1 MDRLLRGGLLLFC
14 ISPCSSHCTRV
25 NTRHCERTFG
35 YVTAGP
41 GSLLVECSGRVY
53 MVTPVI
59 RPGEGCPP
67 RLEYSAAPV
76 CGGRTVTRP
85 SLRTSQCERN
95 QDGNPKGKQG
105 CRKPV
110 GSPQGSQQKCNCIL
124 LSMQLIR
131 DRRNACVWPCHWV
144 WQFHGGLC
152 RTVHSSLRP
161 AGWVAGPVEKWSQ
174 AFLRFLS

>member
-1 MDRLLRGGLLLFC
+1 M
-14 ISPCSSHCTRV
+14 
-25 NTRHCERTFG
+25 RHCKRTCG
-35 YVTAGP
+35 YITAGP
-41 GSLLVECSGRVY
+41 GSLLVECSDRVY

-67 RLEYSAAPV
+67 RLEYSAAHV
-76 CGGRTVTRP
+76 
-85 SLRTSQCERN
+85 CERN

-124 LSMQLIR
+124 LSMRLIR

-152 RTVHSSLRP
+152 RKVHSSLRL